1 MEIDFNQ
8 LRRNIATDFNDLAYR
23 VKFLDLGNDLA
34 NEVNTL
40 RSSLGG
46 LLACYDHSQEF
57 EDLSDIDLLE
67 IPE

>member
-8 LRRNIATDFNDLAYR
+8 LRRNIATDFNDLTYR
-23 VKFLDLGNDLA
+23 IKFLDLGNDLA

-40 RSSLGG
+40 RSSIGG
-46 LLACYDHSQEF
+46 LLACYDNEQGF

>member
-1 MEIDFNQ
+1 MKIDFNQ

-40 RSSLGG
+40 RSSIGG

-57 EDLSDIDLLE
+57 EDLSDVDLLE

>member
-1 MEIDFNQ
+1 METDFNQ

-23 VKFLDLGNDLA
+23 IKFLGLSNDLA

-40 RSSLGG
+40 CSSIGG
-46 LLACYDHSQEF
+46 LLACYDDNQGF
-57 EDLSDIDLLE
+57 LDLSDIDLLE